1 MLSPGLPRQ
10 QEEENGTP
18 SPLFIFFVSEGGD
31 VFPCIETRGVNL
43 YA

>member
-1 MLSPGLPRQ
+1 MLSAGLPRQ

-18 SPLFIFFVSEGGD
+18 SPLFFFMSDGGD